1 MQIQN
6 LSVLVTE
13 GGDEALKQRTSL
25 ITINNAL
32 EQETNFKWFV
42 MNS

>member
-6 LSVLVTE
+6 LNVPVTE
-13 GGDEALKQRTSL
+13 GSDEALKQRTSL
-25 ITINNAL
+25 ITVNNAF